1 MKNPNPWNSQH
12 AIFSLNI
19 WKGKESYLTELFDQ
33 LSVDDFDPGVNQAI
47 YLTLKELYEKGV
59 KIDQAVVLKELYKK
73 IPMDV
78 ITYLASLDVE
88 PSNYQYWIDDV
99 KKQSKIKELK
109 KTLHIVADMIRDDK
123 DPDNIIAYMEENITA
138 KLPSGDSRI
147 ISPKKQAEIN
157 VQRMKERLAN
167 PKEITG
173 ISTGFDRLDRIISGI
188 NPGDLVVIAAQTGRG
203 KSALALNIARHV
215 GIKNKLT
222 TVYLNTEMSEEQVS
236 DRLCAMLTGIDYYNI
251 RVGALDATQQD
262 KVLSAYEKI
271 GEGRLYITDAFYD
284 LDLSKTLS
292 IARKFKVQQD
302 LKLLILDYIGRLD
315 IGWDKRYP
323 NEYQVLEQAAKKMKG
338 LAQQLK
344 IGVIML
350 AQLNEEEE
358 LAGSKRIENECD
370 IYLRLLEVKN
380 NDKEVYDYPQGF
392 EPDHWLHVRKNRSG
406 VSNIKIGLN
415 FVKNKMILGEVP
427 WQPN

>member
-1 MKNPNPWNSQH
+1 M
-12 AIFSLNI
+12 
-19 WKGKESYLTELFDQ
+19 FDQ

-123 DPDNIIAYMEENITA
+123 DPDNIIAYIEENVTA

-147 ISPKKQAEIN
+147 IPPKKQAEIN

-284 LDLSKTLS
+284 LDLSKTMS

-323 NEYQVLEQAAKKMKG
+323 NEYQALEQAAKKMKG

>member
-1 MKNPNPWNSQH
+1 M
-12 AIFSLNI
+12 
-19 WKGKESYLTELFDQ
+19 FDQ
-33 LSVDDFDPGVNQAI
+33 LTVDDFDPGVNQAI

-284 LDLSKTLS
+284 LDLSKTMS

-323 NEYQVLEQAAKKMKG
+323 NEYQALEQAAKKMKG

>member
-1 MKNPNPWNSQH
+1 M
-12 AIFSLNI
+12 
-19 WKGKESYLTELFDQ
+19 FDQ

-284 LDLSKTLS
+284 LDLSKTMS

-323 NEYQVLEQAAKKMKG
+323 NEYQALEQAAKKMKG

>member
-1 MKNPNPWNSQH
+1 M
-12 AIFSLNI
+12 
-19 WKGKESYLTELFDQ
+19 FDQ

-123 DPDNIIAYMEENITA
+123 DPDNIIAYIEENVTA

-173 ISTGFDRLDRIISGI
+173 ISTGFERLDRIISGI
-188 NPGDLVVIAAQTGRG
+188 NPGDLIVIAAQTGRG

-284 LDLSKTLS
+284 LDLSKTMS

>member
-1 MKNPNPWNSQH
+1 M
-12 AIFSLNI
+12 
-19 WKGKESYLTELFDQ
+19 FDQ

-78 ITYLASLDVE
+78 ITYLASLDVD

-284 LDLSKTLS
+284 LDLSKTMS

-323 NEYQVLEQAAKKMKG
+323 NEYQALEQAAKKMKG

>member
-1 MKNPNPWNSQH
+1 
-12 AIFSLNI
+12 
-19 WKGKESYLTELFDQ
+19 
-33 LSVDDFDPGVNQAI
+33 
-47 YLTLKELYEKGV
+47 
-59 KIDQAVVLKELYKK
+59 
-73 IPMDV
+73 MDV
-78 ITYLASLDVE
+78 ITYLASLDVD

-147 ISPKKQAEIN
+147 IPPKKQAEIN

-188 NPGDLVVIAAQTGRG
+188 NPGDLIVIAAQTGRG

-284 LDLSKTLS
+284 LDLSKTMS

-323 NEYQVLEQAAKKMKG
+323 NEYQALEQAAKKMKG